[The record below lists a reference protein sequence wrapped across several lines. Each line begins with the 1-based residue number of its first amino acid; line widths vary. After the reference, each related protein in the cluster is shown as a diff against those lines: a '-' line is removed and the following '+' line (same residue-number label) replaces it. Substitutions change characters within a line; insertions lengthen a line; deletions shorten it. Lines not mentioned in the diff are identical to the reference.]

1 MTLPHQ
7 LHSFDHTP
15 TVARPVYDVYADQM
29 HGGIM
34 SSTVLSFRTDEEM
47 VNTLDRLA
55 AATERDRQ
63 YHLKRALSQY
73 LKAETWHLEAIAE
86 GIADAD
92 AGNLADIELVRQ
104 KWMKRAENN
113 AD

>member
-1 MTLPHQ
+1 MTLPQQ
-7 LHSFDHTP
+7 LHSSDHPP
-15 TVARPVYDVYADQM
+15 TVARPVYDVYTDQM
-29 HGGIM
+29 HGGLM

-63 YHLKRALSQY
+63 YHLKRALSRY
-73 LKAETWHLEAIAE
+73 LEAETWHLDAIAE
-86 GIADAD
+86 GISDAD
-92 AGNLADIELVRQ
+92 AGNLADLESVRQ